1 MGLIGTDIDI
11 VLRFL
16 LADHFDLLHLNLL
29 PNLLLPLRIIHLLT
43 TFLLGLGR
51 LLIRSFLHFGGMF
64 SQFQSRQQFLFF
76 LRRLDFKLDMM
87 IGSPPIDQQVGTL
100 AVLSLIPIVVIIIG
114 EGPTVA
120 FGVYVGWVE
129 GIDDGVVELEPF
141 ALLVLDVADVVAHF
155 GIADV
160 ADDAS

>member
-1 MGLIGTDIDI
+1 
-11 VLRFL
+11 
-16 LADHFDLLHLNLL
+16 
-29 PNLLLPLRIIHLLT
+29 
-43 TFLLGLGR
+43 
-51 LLIRSFLHFGGMF
+51 MF